1 MRATFVLPVDGHDP
15 PASAV
20 IKQLNAV
27 NPAHKPFRII
37 CVLARFVRAPDMRDM
52 SEFLGAPRDFFF
64 VESVLLHVIANA
76 CDEAVDVQHVR
87 RDLVAE
93 AFPARIFRC
102 WN

>member
-1 MRATFVLPVDGHDP
+1 MRTTFVLPVDGHDP
-15 PASAV
+15 PP
-20 IKQLNAV
+20 NAFGV

-37 CVLARFVRAPDMRDM
+37 CVLARFVRTPDMRDM
-52 SEFLGAPRDFFF
+52 SEFLGAPRDYFF

-76 CDEAVDVQHVR
+76 CDEAVDVQHMR